1 MVVDALT
8 EARLLVASNEGTT
21 PTVRFA
27 HEALISHWQRATDQL
42 THDRRDLETR
52 ALVERQQARWQ
63 QARGRAQRQLL
74 LLHPTRRRRRRA
86 RRCAGAASLT
96 TKHTQPFHSTH
107 LLSRAALCQQLGV
120 VTAIVFGVVAMIA
133 LYAQQRAGVERTR
146 AEAERQRA
154 ETQTQEAQHRLRE
167 LYVEQGR
174 QEWLQG
180 DAMRAMAYL
189 SEAYQRGETG
199 TPLRFLLKQAM
210 VTLGMQRAVLQG
222 HQGEVR
228 AVVFSPDGH
237 RVVTARGDAPRG
249 CGTP

>member
-27 HEALISHWQRATDQL
+27 HEALISHWQRATDEL

-52 ALVERQQARWQ
+52 ALVERQRARWQ

-74 LLHPTRRRRRRA
+74 LRDPDLANAVDLDRRWGGELEADTRTFIHASRRRA
-86 RRCAGAASLT
+86 RWRQRLA
-96 TKHTQPFHSTH
+96 
-107 LLSRAALCQQLGV
+107 V
-120 VTAIVFGVVAMIA
+120 VAAIVFGLVAVIA
-133 LYAQQRAGVERTR
+133 FYAQQRAGVERAR
-146 AEAERQRA
+146 AESETQRAERQA
-154 ETQTQEAQHRLRE
+154 QEAQHRLRE

-180 DAMRAMAYL
+180 NAMRAVAYL

-210 VTLGMQRAVLQG
+210 RTLDVQRAVLQG
-222 HQGEVR
+222 HQGGCVGR
-228 AVVFSPDGH
+228 
-237 RVVTARGDAPRG
+237 RV
-249 CGTP
+249 